1 MVEVV
6 LDAGTQTAWP
16 LCHPGQPVVTARL
29 HKTASRTVG
38 RGGACR
44 GLLWHAALVAAKPT
58 PRAVTVTVEWLVA
71 AAVGAL
77 VLLASDWLVPPAQ
90 APFGGHGQRFAEM
103 AAHPFAFGADAAAGG
118 AVAPFPHRILW
129 PLLAHIAGWFG
140 ITPVGFTQV
149 CSGALLAVV
158 FWFCR
163 GRRAAWLD
171 ALLVTAAVAGSGAVL
186 VYKAMACYSDTL
198 NLLLLL
204 LAVHHVRR
212 AWPFWALVLLG
223 ALSHELTLFFAP
235 WLLWL
240 RVQNGGAWRRDVL
253 ALAAVVGIYGGWRL
267 LVNALGGGAYSAS
280 YYFQNAF
287 WVPWLLPALWFLL
300 ALVVL
305 AEFGPLLLLLAMDQR
320 RGAAGMG
327 GRIGAWLYLAC
338 IPPLCVFAYD
348 VMRFATLLGLPLVL
362 ASVDLLRSM
371 RARIVFTAV
380 LAAQLAVYA
389 WDHPVPGQQGGAT
402 FTRVAGDMFA
412 RVLLPGRVQDRQS
425 MAFAD
430 AVAVSRESWE
440 LHWPTALGVV
450 GLFGAIAA
458 LAWLLARYVGTASE
472 AGNAPRTRQNASP

>member
-1 MVEVV
+1 LHGDRPSRV
-6 LDAGTQTAWP
+6 L
-16 LCHPGQPVVTARL
+16 
-29 HKTASRTVG
+29 
-38 RGGACR
+38 
-44 GLLWHAALVAAKPT
+44 
-58 PRAVTVTVEWLVA
+58 EWLFA
-71 AAVGAL
+71 AAAGAL
-77 VLLASDWLVPPAQ
+77 SLFASDLLVPPAQ
-90 APFGGHGQRFAEM
+90 APFAGHGQRFADM
-103 AAHPFAFGADAAAGG
+103 VAHPFAFGADAAASG

-129 PLLAHIAGWFG
+129 PLLAHGAGWLG
-140 ITPVGFTQV
+140 ITPVVFTQV

-163 GRRAAWLD
+163 ARAATWLD

-212 AWPFWALVLLG
+212 PVPFWALVLLG

-235 WLLWL
+235 WLLWQ
-240 RVQNGGAWRRDVL
+240 RVQNGGAWRRDAI
-253 ALAAVVGIYGGWRL
+253 ALAAVVGLYGGWRL
-267 LVNALGGGAYSAS
+267 LVNLLGGGAYSAS
-280 YYFQNAF
+280 YYFDNAF

-300 ALVVL
+300 LLVVL
-305 AEFGPLLLLLAMDQR
+305 AEFGPLLVLLAIDHR

-327 GRIGAWLYLAC
+327 GRIGMWLYLCC

-362 ASVDLLRSM
+362 AGVDLLRSL
-371 RARIVFTAV
+371 RARVVFVTV

-412 RVLLPGRVQDRQS
+412 RVLQPGRVQDRKS

-440 LHWPTALGVV
+440 LHWPTALGVA
-450 GLFGAIAA
+450 GLFLATAA
-458 LAWLLARYVGTASE
+458 LGWLLARYVGTASA
-472 AGNAPRTRQNASP
+472 AGSTPRTRQNASP